1 MRTCPNCHLEY
12 DDKFSFCK
20 RCGQR
25 LERSQIQDSCVTPNT
40 DVQNTNNH
48 KSNSWILIAGVV
60 VLVAL
65 LGFFVTGDNGV
76 SGNPTNKVS
85 SSIAKKPL
93 VPNHFVSV
101 DVQGH
106 NIFLPRNYIRIKEE
120 EKMFD
125 SPSIGRVERAGVGLY
140 GLVDNNNA
148 GENDMLKRYEVIV
161 SYSQSPSFRNIK
173 PHIEEKAFEEGYNGT
188 MTTVRQS
195 ANVKL
200 ISKEICKNA
209 DGHRYLKVVYVVS
222 ERGNLDNK
230 LLIHYA
236 ITYYD
241 GIMYGIFLRTA
252 PETNGKFD
260 KDFDIILN
268 TFGTTQ

>member
-1 MRTCPNCHLEY
+1 MRTCPNCHLQY

-25 LERSQIQDSCVTPNT
+25 LERIQKEDSCVTSNT

-48 KSNSWILIAGVV
+48 KSNSWIIIAGVV

-65 LGFFVTGDNGV
+65 LGFFVTGDKGV
-76 SGNPTNKVS
+76 PGSTSNKAS
-85 SSIAKKPL
+85 SSIASKPL
-93 VPNHFVSV
+93 VPNNFVPV
-101 DVQGH
+101 DVQGR

-125 SPSIGRVERAGVGLY
+125 SPSIGHVERAGVGFY

-195 ANVKL
+195 ADVKL
-200 ISKEICKNA
+200 VSKEICKNV
-209 DGHRYLKVVYVVS
+209 DGHRYLRVVYIVS
-222 ERGNLDNK
+222 ERGNSNNK

-260 KDFDIILN
+260 NDFDIILN
-268 TFGTTQ
+268 TFGTMH